1 MTSQLNPPGKTGG
14 GSLPLSS
21 PDVIEDPVPHDDEAG
36 DDHVGEQAGTE
47 EHPGD
52 QHFVFHGDHARA
64 GTVSA
69 QVSTAATMAS
79 SEYEEIRTWSRLKDT

>member
-1 MTSQLNPPGKTGG
+1 MNHVPANRVFLFGGEGG

-21 PDVIEDPVPHDDEAG
+21 PDVVEDPVPHHDEPG
-36 DDHVGEQAGTE
+36 DDHVGEESCTE

-52 QHFVFHGDHARA
+52 QNIVLHGDHARA

-69 QVSTAATMAS
+69 QVSTAAMMAS
-79 SEYEEIRTWSRLKDT
+79 SE